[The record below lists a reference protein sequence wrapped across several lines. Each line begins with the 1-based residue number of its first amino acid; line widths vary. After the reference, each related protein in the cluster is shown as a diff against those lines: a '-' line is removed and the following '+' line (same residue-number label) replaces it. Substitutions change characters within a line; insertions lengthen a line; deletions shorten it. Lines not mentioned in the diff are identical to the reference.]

1 MKTVKST
8 FQANL
13 SFCDNFLQCLSLY
26 VCSIAVDRIQ
36 NYTQL
41 TVCYCSQY
49 ATFFVFLDLMPL
61 SSYLV
66 LEKKFFFVF
75 LAFFGCHV
83 IMHAKLFLL
92 ILVFAIISILD
103 QHNNIFKNSCKRI
116 SQLDAFDSNFVD
128 FIRCLSTF

>member
-1 MKTVKST
+1 MKTVEGT

-66 LEKKFFFVF
+66 LEKKFFCISC
-75 LAFFGCHV
+75 FFWLSCH
-83 IMHAKLFLL
+83 HARKTFP
-92 ILVFAIISILD
+92 S
-103 QHNNIFKNSCKRI
+103 HSC
-116 SQLDAFDSNFVD
+116 FCHHFY
-128 FIRCLSTF
+128 IRPAQQYI

>member
-1 MKTVKST
+1 MKTVEGT

-61 SSYLV
+61 SSYLFF
-66 LEKKFFFVF
+66 EKKFCISCFFC
-75 LAFFGCHV
+75 CHV
-83 IMHAKLFLL
+83 IMHAKLFLAC
-92 ILVFAIISILD
+92 FCHFYMRPTAIGL
-103 QHNNIFKNSCKRI
+103 RI
-116 SQLDAFDSNFVD
+116 RVRGSLHFSSV
-128 FIRCLSTF
+128 T